1 MRVTRT
7 ALAAAVALAGFGTP
21 VGAQEVAWGSEQN
34 RTWWN
39 GVTGAE
45 LRELV
50 AEAGGTWVDAPDRDD
65 VRIST
70 IEWPDLYGTTVREF
84 DCPSPERPLEERNCG
99 SMLLSIAVD
108 APEDIEPWWLDNGG
122 WLAFGRVANEPAL
135 FRLEHHA
142 FGTTRGH
149 VLSTLMLFR
158 SRAVQEF
165 DRMEALRDAED
176 GW

>member
-1 MRVTRT
+1 MRLKV
-7 ALAAAVALAGFGTP
+7 AASLAALCLGAGAGSAA
-21 VGAQEVAWGSEQN
+21 AQEVDWGSETN

-50 AEAGGTWVDAPDRDD
+50 AEAGGTWSDEPDVEG
-65 VRIST
+65 VRVGRIT
-70 IEWPDLYGTTVREF
+70 WPDLYGTTVRET
-84 DCPSPERPLEERNCG
+84 DCPAPERPIEERNCG
-99 SMLLSIAVD
+99 TMLLSVQVD
-108 APEDIEPWWLDNGG
+108 EPPQIEAWWADNGG
-122 WLAFGRVANEPAL
+122 WLAYGRVNAKPAL
-135 FRLEHHA
+135 YRIEHSG

-158 SRAVQEF
+158 ARAIAEF
-165 DRMEALRDAED
+165 DRIEALRKG

>member
-1 MRVTRT
+1 MLRLSSTAALC
-7 ALAAAVALAGFGTP
+7 ALALMAAPAA
-21 VGAQEVAWGSEQN
+21 AQQPDWNSETN

-50 AEAGGTWVDAPDRDD
+50 AEAGGTWSDEPDAEG
-65 VRIST
+65 VRVGRIG
-70 IEWPDLYGTTVREF
+70 WPDLYGTTVRET
-84 DCPSPERPLEERNCG
+84 DCPAPERPIEERNCG
-99 SMLLSIAVD
+99 TMLLSIEVD
-108 APEDIEPWWLDNGG
+108 EPPQIEAWWMDNGG
-122 WLAFGRVANEPAL
+122 WLAYGRVNAKPAL
-135 FRLEHHA
+135 YRIEHSA

-158 SRAVQEF
+158 TRAVEEF
-165 DRMEALRDAED
+165 DRIEALRES